1 MGPIDQQTQKE
12 VIRMVSFLLKR
23 LLFMLLT
30 LWIIITC
37 TFYLIHLLP
46 GTPLSN
52 EERLP
57 PEIRDQILKQYGLD
71 QPLSV
76 QYIQFI
82 KNLLQG
88 DLGKSLSY
96 DGRSITDMLIQRFY
110 ASAFIGMQAILFG
123 VLVGTTLGIFAAYK
137 RGSWMDQLTTLIAV
151 LGVSIPHFVFAGI
164 LSYWIGVKGKWLPP
178 ALWGSYEHTILPS
191 LALSVYVIA
200 QISRFIRTEMIEVL
214 HQNYIKTA
222 MAKGFSRQ
230 TAILRHGLRNAMIP
244 GITILGPLTV
254 NILTGSLVVENIF
267 AVPGMGSLF
276 VESIINN
283 DYTLILGVTIF
294 YSLLILMAFLLIDL
308 LYGVIDPRI
317 RLVKTKEGSF

>member
-1 MGPIDQQTQKE
+1 MLTY
-12 VIRMVSFLLKR
+12 LLKR
-23 LLFMLLT
+23 LSLMLLT

-37 TFYLIHLLP
+37 TFFLVHLLP

-76 QYIQFI
+76 QYFQFL

-110 ASAFIGMQAILFG
+110 ASAFIGMQAVLFG
-123 VLVGTTLGIFAAYK
+123 VLVGTLLGIFAAYK
-137 RGSWMDQLTTLIAV
+137 QGSWLDQLTTLISV
-151 LGVSIPHFVFAGI
+151 LGVSIPNFILAAL
-164 LSYWIGVKGKWLPP
+164 LSYWMGVKAKWFPP

-214 HQNYIKTA
+214 SQNYMKTA
-222 MAKGFSRQ
+222 MAKGLSQ
-230 TAILRHGLRNAMIP
+230 SMAILKHGLRNAMIP

-294 YSLLILMAFLLIDL
+294 YSLLILIAFLLIDL
-308 LYGVIDPRI
+308 LYGIVDPRI
-317 RLVKTKEGSF
+317 RLSPTEEGSS